1 MKNKKT
7 IGVVIILIGIFALV
21 GFIYLMFF
29 NEPSE
34 ELTPEEIEEQ
44 AQQEQAQVTPQQ
56 IEIAPQR
63 AVINAGQPAEKKGVT
78 EDELKQIASS
88 FAERF
93 GSYSNQSNYGN
104 IRDLKIFM
112 SGSMEKWAEDYIQ
125 KEIAKVKD
133 SKIYYGMT
141 TMAVSGEVNNF
152 DDDVG
157 RAEITISTQRRMAT
171 GAISNAVSLQQDIVI
186 IFIKEQDVWKVS
198 SATWQEVL

>member
-7 IGVVIILIGIFALV
+7 IGVIIVLIGVFALV

-29 NEPSE
+29 NEPAPDIA
-34 ELTPEEIEEQ
+34 PEETEEPTQEETQ
-44 AQQEQAQVTPQQ
+44 AIPQQ
-56 IEIAPQR
+56 IEIAPER

-112 SGSMEKWAEDYIQ
+112 NSTMEKWAEDYIQ

-133 SKIYYGMT
+133 TSIYYGMT
-141 TMAVSGEVNNF
+141 TMAVSGEVNHF
-152 DDDVG
+152 DDDIG

-171 GAISNAVSLQQDIVI
+171 GAISNAVNLQQDII
-186 IFIKEQDVWKVS
+186 IKFIKERDVWKVS